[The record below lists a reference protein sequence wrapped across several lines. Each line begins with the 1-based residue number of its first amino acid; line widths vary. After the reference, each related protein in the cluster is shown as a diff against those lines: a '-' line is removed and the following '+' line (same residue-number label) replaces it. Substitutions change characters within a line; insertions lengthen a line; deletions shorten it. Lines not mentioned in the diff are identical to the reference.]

1 MRKIYSILTLL
12 LLCLCGNLSAQTTVI
27 ARMAALAGAA
37 TNQNKA
43 TVSTDWETSVDG
55 GAVYE
60 FSNSKYLGA
69 ITNND
74 VVNAIEGN
82 KFVTVAMWVYGPTT
96 SEQALFGYG
105 DQNTGVKVSLNGKK
119 QKMTTKGVD
128 DFDELTV
135 NANNI
140 QANQW
145 CFVAFSFKGK
155 TADVSSG
162 NTYRYYTSTTDNQYN
177 SRSNHNLSN
186 MAVVADASKLLAI
199 GSGNQGTA
207 RDVYTGLIANLTV
220 ITSDA
225 LLNNSEIAGLVGS
238 APTPTKSALSNK
250 IAYVELNKGNGIG
263 YYATSTADAAIAAAQ
278 AVVDKQSPTSD
289 ELQAQYDALNALSIN
304 LPVSGK
310 TYRIV
315 SAYPN
320 YEDRQ
325 GVKKAMFAGTETTT
339 GTNPVTANIV
349 RWGNASYFD
358 NAYFWTIVPNA
369 NGGYTIQNVGTGKKM
384 GAWGDP
390 IGNRQILSDTPNS
403 ITLSWLGQGQF
414 NIKNGS
420 NVLHTQGHSEGAGV
434 SDVIV
439 SWGGGSN
446 SCSAW
451 YIEEAELK
459 TPADITYRL
468 MDVDGQT
475 VLWSNT
481 IVAAVG
487 EPYPA
492 VTGFFN
498 NFFTFTTPT
507 GNVEGDE
514 TVDLP
519 APTVNLP
526 FPYDADVATAP
537 IVALDMHGNEAKYP
551 LYHNEGGISVEYK
564 NINYIGYDALDYTQ
578 GAVKRSD
585 YFWKIVGDP
594 LHGFKVYNV
603 ATGKYMLQAQ
613 DSQTAAV
620 TLDETG
626 TTFQVF
632 NSTQESTDRF
642 NRDNSFCLK
651 VPGRTNFVN
660 QQGTSI
666 KGWNAAD
673 GGSSFRAYRITEAA
687 ASYDLTLTT
696 GQQYATLCVP
706 FYATVPNGIT
716 LYSNS
721 SVDANGVLELTRIE
735 SPAFIMPGKPYI
747 VEAAPG
753 TYNFSNTSIL
763 TSTETTN
770 EGNLYGV
777 VAPGGKTVPAGSY
790 VLARN
795 KTTGK
800 QGFFRT
806 NGTVN
811 CPQYKCYLTLPATSP
826 TAAKELYFDNEG
838 TTTGIEAIFGGENE
852 EVVIYDLS
860 GKRLSRLQK
869 GVNIVNGHKV
879 IVK

>member
-1 MRKIYSILTLL
+1 MRKISSILTLL
-12 LLCLCGNLSAQTTVI
+12 LLCLCGNLSAQTVI
-27 ARMAALAGAA
+27 ARMATLADAA
-37 TNQNKA
+37 TNSDKA
-43 TVSTDWETSVDG
+43 TVSTDWETTVEG

-60 FSNSKYLGA
+60 FSDGNYLGA
-69 ITNND
+69 ISND
-74 VVNAIEGN
+74 AVVSAIEGDTY
-82 KFVTVAMWVYGPTT
+82 VTVAMWVYGQT
-96 SEQALFGYG
+96 SSLQCVFGYG
-105 DQNTGVKVSLNGKK
+105 DQNNGVKYQLNGTT
-119 QKMTTKGVD
+119 MSATTKGVSD
-128 DFDELTV
+128 IEGVTDSRL
-135 NANNI
+135 A
-140 QANQW
+140 ANQW
-145 CFVAFSFKGK
+145 NLVAFTVAGK
-155 TADVSSG
+155 TKSG
-162 NTYRYYTSTTDNQYN
+162 TANGRYYMTTTDGTYWTKDVLKLA
-177 SRSNHNLSN
+177 S
-186 MAVVADASKLLAI
+186 MTTPDASSRKIAI
-199 GSGNQGTA
+199 GSGNQGNA
-207 RDVYTGLIANLTV
+207 RESFTGLIANLTV
-220 ITSDA
+220 ITSSDLLQNSA
-225 LLNNSEIAGLVGS
+225 LAGLVGE
-238 APTPTKSALSNK
+238 APTPTISGLRNFITTR
-250 IAYVELNKGNGIG
+250 IAHINQNLGDGIG
-263 YYATSTADAAIAAAQ
+263 YYSSSNVSATIAAAQ
-278 AVVDKQSPTSD
+278 AAVDNVSSSVSD
-289 ELQAQYDALNALSIN
+289 LQTQLDALNALSIN

-320 YEDRQ
+320 YEAQQ
-325 GVKKAMFAGTETTT
+325 GVKKAMFAGTKETT
-339 GTNPVTANIV
+339 GTSGTTITNVV
-349 RWGNASYFD
+349 RWGTASYFD
-358 NAYFWTIVPNA
+358 NTYFWSFEPNGS
-369 NGGYTIQNVGTGKKM
+369 GGYTIKNKGTNEYM
-384 GAWGDP
+384 GAFSS
-390 IGNRQILSDTPNS
+390 NNQTLSATANA

-420 NVLHTQGHSEGAGV
+420 NILHTQGHSSGAGV
-434 SDVIV
+434 SDIIV

-446 SCSAW
+446 TCSAW

-459 TPADITYRL
+459 TSANITYRL
-468 MDVDGQT
+468 MDGET
-475 VLWSNT
+475 ELWSNT
-481 IVAAVG
+481 IVAAIG
-487 EPYPA
+487 DPYPA
-492 VTGFFN
+492 VTGFYN
-498 NFFTFTTPT
+498 NFATFTTPSENVT
-507 GNVEGDE
+507 GDA
-514 TVDLP
+514 TVDLD
-519 APTVNLP
+519 APTFNLP
-526 FPYDADVATAP
+526 FSYGATVESAP

-585 YFWKIVGDP
+585 FFWKIVGDP

-603 ATGKYMLQAQ
+603 AAGKYMLQAE
-613 DSQTAAV
+613 DSETAAV

>member
-1 MRKIYSILTLL
+1 MRKISSILTLL

-278 AVVDKQSPTSD
+278 AVVDKQSPTYD

-320 YEDRQ
+320 FEAKQ
-325 GVKKAMFAGTETTT
+325 EVKKAMYAGSETTT
-339 GTNPVTANIV
+339 GNNPVTASIV
-349 RWGNASYFD
+349 RWGNATYTN
-358 NAYFWTIVPNA
+358 NAYFWTIVPNG
-369 NGGYTIQNVGTGKKM
+369 NGGYTIKNEETGEYM

-390 IGNRQILSDTPNS
+390 IGNRQILSNTPNS
-403 ITLSWLGQGQF
+403 ITLTWLGQGQF

-434 SDVIV
+434 SDIIV
-439 SWGGGSN
+439 GWTGGFN

-451 YIEEAELK
+451 YIEEETLCD
-459 TPADITYRL
+459 PATITYQL
-468 MDVDGQT
+468 KEGET

-481 IVAAVG
+481 VDAAIG
-487 EPYPA
+487 KPYPP
-492 VTGFFN
+492 TGFYNKFATFN
-498 NFFTFTTPT
+498 NLQGT
-507 GNVEGDE
+507 VEGDE
-514 TVDLP
+514 TVVLNASYNFP
-519 APTVNLP
+519 FLYGATVETAPTV
-526 FPYDADVATAP
+526 
-537 IVALDMHGNEAKYP
+537 ALDVHGNEAKYP
-551 LYHNEGGISVEYK
+551 LYHNNGNLSVEYTA
-564 NINYIGYDALDYTQ
+564 NTNAPDYTQ
-578 GAVKRSD
+578 GATKNNT

-594 LHGFKVYNV
+594 VRGFKIYNV
-603 ATGKYMLQAQ
+603 SANKYIH
-613 DSQTAAV
+613 QTNDGDVVV
-620 TLDETG
+620 TLDADG
-626 TTFQVF
+626 TTFQVY
-632 NSTQESTDRF
+632 NSNTTIDRA
-642 NRDNSFCLK
+642 FCLK
-651 VPGRTNFVN
+651 VPNRQYYINHRASAL
-660 QQGTSI
+660 QGWI
-666 KGWNAAD
+666 RPD
-673 GGSSFRAYRITEAA
+673 EGSSFRAYPITKVD
-687 ASYDLTLTT
+687 ASYDLTLT
-696 GQQYATLCVP
+696 GQYATLCVP
-706 FYATVPNGIT
+706 FYATVPTGMK

-721 SVDANGVLELTRIE
+721 SVDANGVLELTEIT

-747 VEAAPG
+747 VEAAAG
-753 TYNFSNTSIL
+753 TYPLSNTSIL
-763 TSTETTN
+763 TSKATTN
-770 EGNLYGV
+770 EGNLHGV
-777 VAPGGKTVPAGSY
+777 LADDGETVPTGSY

-860 GKRLSRLQK
+860 GKRLNRLQK

>member
-1 MRKIYSILTLL
+1 MRKISSILTLL
-12 LLCLCGNLSAQTTVI
+12 LLCLCGNLSAQTVI
-27 ARMAALAGAA
+27 ARMAELANAA

-43 TVSTDWETSVDG
+43 TVSTDWETSAEG

-69 ITNND
+69 ISNNA
-74 VVNAIEGN
+74 VVEAIEGN
-82 KFVTVAMWVYGPTT
+82 KYVTVAMWVYGPTT
-96 SEQALFGYG
+96 SDQALFGYG
-105 DQNTGVKVSLNGKK
+105 DQNTGVKVSLNGNA
-119 QKMTTKGVD
+119 QKMTTKGVA
-128 DFDELTV
+128 DFDITTV

-278 AVVDKQSPTSD
+278 AVVDKQSPTYD

-320 YEDRQ
+320 FEAKQ
-325 GVKKAMFAGTETTT
+325 EVKKAMYAGSETTT
-339 GTNPVTANIV
+339 GNNPVTANIV
-349 RWGNASYFD
+349 RWGNATYTN
-358 NAYFWTIVPNA
+358 NAYFWTIVPNG
-369 NGGYTIQNVGTGKKM
+369 NGGYTIQNEGTHEYM
-384 GAWGDP
+384 GAWGNP
-390 IGNRQILSDTPNS
+390 IGNRQILSNTPNS
-403 ITLSWLGQGQF
+403 ITLTWLGQGQF

-434 SDVIV
+434 SDIIV
-439 SWGGGSN
+439 GWTGGFN

-451 YIEEAELK
+451 YIEEETLCA
-459 TPADITYRL
+459 PADITYRL
-468 MDVDGQT
+468 MDGGD
-475 VLWSNT
+475 VLWSTT
-481 IVAAVG
+481 IAAAVG
-487 EPYPA
+487 KPYPK
-492 VTGFFN
+492 VTGFYNKFA
-498 NFFTFTTPT
+498 TFTVPAGPVTQT
-507 GNVEGDE
+507 E
-514 TVDLP
+514 TVDLAAP
-519 APTVNLP
+519 AFNPPFPYGASVETAPTV
-526 FPYDADVATAP
+526 
-537 IVALDMHGNEAKYP
+537 ALDVHGNEAKYP
-551 LYHNEGGISVEYK
+551 LYNNSGNLRVEYK
-564 NINYIGYDALDYTQ
+564 EYTNAPDYTQ
-578 GAVKRSD
+578 GATKNNT
-585 YFWKIVGDP
+585 YFWKIVGDAA
-594 LHGFKVYNV
+594 HGFKIYNV
-603 ATGKYMLQAQ
+603 SAEKYIH
-613 DSQTAAV
+613 QTSDGDVEV
-620 TLDETG
+620 TLDAEG
-626 TTFQVF
+626 TTFQVY
-632 NSTQESTDRF
+632 NTTSGI
-642 NRDNSFCLK
+642 NNSFSFK
-651 VPGRTNFVN
+651 VPSRSNYINHRGTKL
-660 QQGTSI
+660 QGWT
-666 KGWNAAD
+666 AAD
-673 GGSSFRAYRITEAA
+673 AGSSFRAYPITEAN
-687 ASYDLTLTT
+687 ASYDLTLT
-696 GQQYATLCVP
+696 GQYATLCVP
-706 FYATVPNGIT
+706 FYAEVPAGIT

-721 SVDANGVLELTRIE
+721 SVDGNGVLELTEIT

-747 VEAAPG
+747 VEAAAG
-753 TYNFSNTSIL
+753 TYPLSNTSIL
-763 TSTETTN
+763 TSKATTN
-770 EGNLYGV
+770 EGNLHGV
-777 VAPGGKTVPAGSY
+777 LADDGETVPTGSY

-806 NGTVN
+806 NGTVT

>member
-1 MRKIYSILTLL
+1 MRKISSILTLL
-12 LLCLCGNLSAQTTVI
+12 LLCLCGNLSAQTVI
-27 ARMAALAGAA
+27 ARMAELANAA
-37 TNQNKA
+37 TNQDKA
-43 TVSTDWETSVDG
+43 TVSTDWETSAEG

-69 ITNND
+69 ISNNA
-74 VVNAIEGN
+74 VVEAIEGN
-82 KFVTVAMWVYGPTT
+82 KYVTVAMWVYGPTT
-96 SEQALFGYG
+96 SDQALFGYG
-105 DQNTGVKVSLNGKK
+105 DQGTGVKVSLNGKE
-119 QKMTTKGVD
+119 QKMTTKNVA
-128 DFDELTV
+128 DFDKLTV

-140 QANQW
+140 QDNQW
-145 CFVAFSFKGK
+145 CFVAFSFRGV
-155 TADVSSG
+155 TSNIGSG
-162 NTYRYYTSTTDNQYN
+162 ENTYRYYTSTKDGQYN
-177 SRSNHNLSN
+177 SRSNNNLGN
-186 MAVVADASKLLAI
+186 MNPVANASKLLAI
-199 GSGNQGTA
+199 GSGNQGDA
-207 RDVYTGLIANLTV
+207 RDPYTGLIANLTV
-220 ITSDA
+220 ITSDGF
-225 LLNNSEIAGLVGS
+225 LNNRALANLVGA
-238 APTPTKSALSNK
+238 APTPTVSGLRNLITTR
-250 IAYVELNKGNGIG
+250 IAHINQNLGDGIG
-263 YYATSTADAAIAAAQ
+263 YYSSSSANTAIAAAQ
-278 AVVDKQSPTSD
+278 AAVDNESSSVSD
-289 ELQAQYDALNALSIN
+289 LQTQLDALNALSIN
-304 LPVSGK
+304 LPEAGK

-320 YEDRQ
+320 YEARQ
-325 GVKKAMFAGTETTT
+325 GVKKAMFAGTKETT
-339 GTNPVTANIV
+339 GTSGTTITNVV
-349 RWGNASYFD
+349 RWGTASYID
-358 NAYFWTIVPNA
+358 NTYFWTIEPNGA
-369 NGGYTIQNVGTGKKM
+369 GGYTIKNEATNEYM
-384 GAWGDP
+384 GAFS
-390 IGNRQILSDTPNS
+390 NNNQTLSATTNA

-420 NVLHTQGHSEGAGV
+420 NILHTQGHSEGAGV
-434 SDVIV
+434 SDIIV
-439 SWGGGSN
+439 HWNGGFN

-451 YIEEAELK
+451 YIEEL
-459 TPADITYRL
+459 ADITYRL

-481 IVAAVG
+481 IVATVG

-492 VTGFFN
+492 VTGFYN
-498 NFFTFTTPT
+498 NFATFNTPQ
-507 GNVEGDE
+507 GNVTGDE
-514 TVDLP
+514 TVDLD
-519 APTVNLP
+519 APTFNLP
-526 FPYDADVATAP
+526 FPYGADVETAP
-537 IVALDMHGNEAKYP
+537 TVALDMHGNEAKYP
-551 LYHNEGGISVEYK
+551 LYHNAGGVSVEYK

-578 GAVKRSD
+578 GAAKRSD

-594 LHGFKVYNV
+594 LHGFKVYSV
-603 ATGKYMLQAQ
+603 AARKFMLQAQ

-632 NSTQESTDRF
+632 NSTQASTDRF
-642 NRDNSFCLK
+642 DRNNSFCLK
-651 VPGRTNFVN
+651 VPGRTNFIN

-673 GGSSFRAYRITEAA
+673 GGSSFRAYRITEAD
-687 ASYDLTLTT
+687 ASYNLTLAT

-706 FYATVPNGIT
+706 FYAEVPEGIT

-721 SVDANGVLELTRIE
+721 SVDANGVLELTEIT
-735 SPAFIMPGKPYI
+735 SPAFIEPGKPYI
-747 VEAAPG
+747 VEAVAG
-753 TYNFSNTSIL
+753 TYDFSNTSIL
-763 TSTETTN
+763 TSTETTH

-777 VAPGGKTVPAGSY
+777 VANGGETVPAGSY

-806 NGTVN
+806 NGTVT

>member
-1 MRKIYSILTLL
+1 MRKISSILTLL
-12 LLCLCGNLSAQTTVI
+12 LLCLCGNLSAQTQKI
-27 ARMAALAGAA
+27 ATMAELANLA

-43 TVSTDWETSVDG
+43 TVSGDWT
-55 GAVYE
+55 GATVYE
-60 FSNSKYLGA
+60 FSDDKYLGG
-69 ITNND
+69 ISNTD
-74 VVNAIEGN
+74 VVNALEGD
-82 KFVTVAMWVYGPTT
+82 KYVTVAMWVYGQT
-96 SEQALFGYG
+96 SSLQCVFGYG
-105 DQNTGVKVSLNGKK
+105 DQNNGVKYQLNG
-119 QKMTTKGVD
+119 TTMSATNKGVAD
-128 DFDELTV
+128 IEGITDSRL
-135 NANNI
+135 A
-140 QANQW
+140 ANQW
-145 CFVAFSFKGK
+145 NFVAFTVAGKAKSSNAKG
-155 TADVSSG
+155 
-162 NTYRYYTSTTDNQYN
+162 RYYMTTTDATFWTKDV
-177 SRSNHNLSN
+177 LKLAG
-186 MAVVADASKLLAI
+186 MTTPAASSQKIAI
-199 GSGNQGTA
+199 GSGNQGDA
-207 RDVYTGLIANLTV
+207 RENFTGLIANLTV
-220 ITSDA
+220 ITSSE
-225 LLNNSEIAGLVGS
+225 LLQNSVLAELVGD
-238 APTPTKSALSNK
+238 APTPTISGLRNFITAR
-250 IAYVELNKGNGIG
+250 IAHINQNLGDGIG
-263 YYATSTADAAIAAAQ
+263 YYSSTNVNAAITAAQ
-278 AVVDKQSPTSD
+278 NAVKTQSSTFD
-289 ELQAQYDALNALSIN
+289 DLQGHLNTLNGLSIN
-304 LPVSGK
+304 LPKAGK
-310 TYRIV
+310 TYCIV

-320 YEDRQ
+320 FEAQQ
-325 GVKKAMFAGTETTT
+325 GVRKAMYAGTQEATINDVAQTV
-339 GTNPVTANIV
+339 NVV
-349 RWGNASYFD
+349 KWGNVSYID
-358 NAYFWTIVPNA
+358 HNYFWTIEPNGT
-369 NGGYTIQNVGTGKKM
+369 GGYTIQNEATGEYM
-384 GAWGDP
+384 GAWGNP
-390 IGNRQILSDTPNS
+390 IGNRQILTDEANS
-403 ITLSWLGQGQF
+403 ITLTWLGQGQF

-420 NVLHTQGHSEGAGV
+420 NVLHTQGHSNGAGG
-434 SDVIV
+434 SDFIV
-439 SWGGGSN
+439 QWAGGSN
-446 SCSAW
+446 TCSAW
-451 YIEEAELK
+451 YIEEEEFN
-459 TPADITYRL
+459 PVNITYRL
-468 MDVDGQT
+468 MDGVEE
-475 VLWSNT
+475 LWSKT
-481 IVAAVG
+481 IEAAVG
-487 EPYPA
+487 KPYPP
-492 VTGFFN
+492 VTGFYNNIVTFN
-498 NFFTFTTPT
+498 TPQSNVTGGGTIDITATYNFPFLYGAT
-507 GNVEGDE
+507 VE
-514 TVDLP
+514 
-519 APTVNLP
+519 
-526 FPYDADVATAP
+526 TAP

-594 LHGFKVYNV
+594 VRGFKVYNV

-721 SVDANGVLELTRIE
+721 SVDANGVLELTQIT
-735 SPAFIMPGKPYI
+735 SPAFIEPGKPYI
-747 VEAAPG
+747 VEAAAD
-753 TYNFSNTSIL
+753 TYNLSNTSIL
-763 TSTETTN
+763 TSTETTH

-777 VAPGGKTVPAGSY
+777 VTPGGKTVPAGSY